1 MTEPRKVWNKHKIT
15 AIVIML
21 IAIVAVFSMYVEWEY
36 PAINHPKSLERTI
49 SNYINNNDN
58 TNVYGDK
65 SEIQAKVIQIDKH
78 DKYLFVTFTDEK
90 YPNFMG
96 IARFQRGY
104 DLIWHMIDISYGN
117 ELSIA
122 TYHCYNDKYIHNEA
136 NHVNYPEKFYTLIY
150 GINVDPKIAHYECY
164 GIKLSY
170 YDETKLEEEA
180 IYKNNITS
188 SNFIDYYEDY
198 EGDFFIY
205 DLGLFDENGNDITLE
220 LKTKADDSGPGRRAS
235 MPWDKSGNWIIYFI
249 ILLFAYII
257 ARIFWAGNP
266 NPVRYSEIKE
276 KQKEGKSSGF
286 INRLKSIDINKK
298 IAIVIV
304 AVTFIIIVSVCLMSF
319 SAYYPEN
326 DLTEAIEKY
335 TGESNVTI
343 LKTETGPDEEF
354 LVALY
359 ITEKSYNS
367 SIVIFE
373 RGWNGLWA
381 PFDYYKTINIC
392 ITSFPFSFGNNHYFI
407 VKGVDCD
414 PRVVSYAYVFEYS
427 DIERDPVI
435 DYGSNITEPNFIHIY
450 KMGRY
455 HLFAPKIYDSVGN
468 NIEPELTEKFNE
480 NTVGWDKT
488 HGHVS
493 TTGRDNTK
501 SVVFRIIIIGLFV
514 AWFFWI
520 KIPKKKDE

>member
-1 MTEPRKVWNKHKIT
+1 MAESKKVWNKHKIT
-15 AIVIML
+15 AIIIML
-21 IAIVAVFSMYVEWEY
+21 IAIAVVFSMYMEWEY
-36 PAINHPKSLERTI
+36 PAINHPKSLERPI
-49 SNYINNNDN
+49 SNYINK
-58 TNVYGDK
+58 YGLEAD
-65 SEIQAKVIQIDKH
+65 IQAKVVQIEKH
-78 DKYLFVTFTDEK
+78 DKYLFATFTDEK
-90 YPNFMG
+90 YSNFMG
-96 IARFQRGY
+96 MARFQRGY
-104 DLIWHMIDISYGN
+104 DHLWHLVGISYGN
-117 ELSIA
+117 ELSVA
-122 TYHCYNDKYIHNEA
+122 THYYYSDNYISDEA
-136 NHVNYPEKFYTLIY
+136 NNLRYPDKISTLIY
-150 GINVDPKIAHYECY
+150 GINVDPGITYYEGH
-164 GIKLSY
+164 GIKMDFYGGTQSDIKY
-170 YDETKLEEEA
+170 FNK
-180 IYKNNITS
+180 NITS
-188 SNFIDYYEDY
+188 ADFIDYYEGEFFFY
-198 EGDFFIY
+198 E
-205 DLGLFDENGNDITLE
+205 LGLFDKNGNNITLE
-220 LKTKADDSGPGRRAS
+220 LKTEADDSGPWGWGSTAWNRT
-235 MPWDKSGNWIIYFI
+235 GNWLIYFI
-249 ILLFAYII
+249 ALLFAYII

-266 NPVRYSEIKE
+266 NPIRYSEIKE
-276 KQKEGKSSGF
+276 DRKEGKSGGF
-286 INRLKSIDINKK
+286 VNRLKNIDINKK

-304 AVTFIIIVSVCLMSF
+304 AVTFMIIISVCLTSF
-319 SAYYPEN
+319 SAYYPES
-326 DLTEAIEKY
+326 DLTEAIENY
-335 TGESNVTI
+335 TGDSNITI
-343 LKTETGPDEEF
+343 LKTETGPDEKF

-414 PRVVSYAYVFEYS
+414 PRAASYAYVFEYS

-480 NTVGWDKT
+480 DTVGWDKT

-501 SVVFRIIIIGLFV
+501 SVVLNIIIVCFFL

-520 KIPKKKDE
+520 KIPKKEDE

>member
-1 MTEPRKVWNKHKIT
+1 MKTMAEPQKVWNKHKIT
-15 AIVIML
+15 AIVIVL
-21 IAIVAVFSMYVEWEY
+21 IAIAVVFSMYMEWEN
-36 PAINHPKSLERTI
+36 PAINHPKSLERPI
-49 SNYINNNDN
+49 SNYINNI
-58 TNVYGDK
+58 YGNESD
-65 SEIQAKVIQIDKH
+65 IQAKIIQTDKH
-78 DKYLFVTFTDEK
+78 DNYLFVTFTDEK
-90 YPNFMG
+90 YPDFMG
-96 IARFQRGY
+96 MARFQRGY
-104 DLIWHMIDISYGN
+104 GLIWHMIDISYGN
-117 ELSIA
+117 ELSVA
-122 TYHCYNDKYIHNEA
+122 TYYYYSDKHIHDEA
-136 NHVNYPEKFYTLIY
+136 NHISYPDKIYTLIY
-150 GINVDPKIAHYECY
+150 GINVDPKIAYYEGY

-170 YDETKLEEEA
+170 YDETKSEDER

-188 SNFIDYYEDY
+188 SNFIDYYEGEFFFY
-198 EGDFFIY
+198 E
-205 DLGLFDENGNDITLE
+205 LGLFDENGNNITLD
-220 LKTKADDSGPGRRAS
+220 LKTKADDSGPWGRGL
-235 MPWDKSGNWIIYFI
+235 MEWNNFGNWIIYFI
-249 ILLFAYII
+249 VLLFAYII

-266 NPVRYSEIKE
+266 DPIRYLKIKE
-276 KQKEGKSSGF
+276 ERKGGKSGGF
-286 INRLKSIDINKK
+286 VNRLKSIDINKK